1 MFDTTAD
8 ETATVMS
15 NVVIVVINLNVW
27 DEMGGGQH
35 RLDIFDKYALH
46 LKVFPLSVSGYTVQD
61 ISCGLTVT

>member
-15 NVVIVVINLNVW
+15 NVVIVVINLNVC

-35 RLDIFDKYALH
+35 RLDIFDK
-46 LKVFPLSVSGYTVQD
+46 
-61 ISCGLTVT
+61 

>member
-27 DEMGGGQH
+27 DEMGGGQD

-46 LKVFPLSVSGYTVQD
+46 LKVFPFSGYTVQD

>member
-27 DEMGGGQH
+27 DEMGH
-35 RLDIFDKYALH
+35 AL
-46 LKVFPLSVSGYTVQD
+46 LE
-61 ISCGLTVT
+61 VTNI